1 MKVLLVAMPDAS
13 SNFAR
18 IIQVPNLG
26 LCSLAGNL
34 DNCEVG
40 ILDLVLVSRRV
51 KKELLSQLS
60 SFKPEVVG
68 LSAMTFQYA
77 SAIKIASLIKEY
89 DKRIKTVLGGYHP
102 TSMSEEIA
110 RTKEGQ
116 LFDFLIRGEGEFILR
131 NLINQLISP
140 KPDFSSIPGLSY
152 RCNGKFIHNPPAP
165 LLDLD
170 QLRRPAR
177 NPRILEGFNY
187 FRRKLDCVETSRGCL
202 LNCNFCSI
210 NQMYGRSLRNY
221 SLNRVIEE
229 LRELETMG
237 VEEVLFVDDN
247 ITLEEERLKSL
258 CKMIVENNLNSL
270 EYIIQASVVGMAK
283 DPELANWMAKANFKL
298 VFLGIESVLLK
309 DLKFLNKGDIIEKSK
324 KAVQYLRENDIAV
337 MGGFIVGNP
346 DDTKEDI
353 KEVFREAKK
362 LKIDLAAVQCVTPY
376 PKTKLREELLKQG
389 LITNLNDFSKYNGFI
404 CNVRTKFL
412 TNKQLNRLL
421 NWENIKM
428 FLTPSW
434 FIGNK
439 FVRKHLRDSLRV
451 MLNNLEYFRAY
462 FSGDLFKSTHK
473 L

>member
-1 MKVLLVAMPDAS
+1 MNILLVAMPDTA

-18 IIQVPNLG
+18 MIQVPNLG

-34 DNCEVG
+34 NNCEVE
-40 ILDLVLVSRRV
+40 ILDLALVSRRV
-51 KKELLSQLS
+51 QKELLGRLS

-77 SAIKIASLIKEY
+77 SAIEIASLIKGY
-89 DKRIKTVLGGYHP
+89 DDRIKTVLGGYHA
-102 TSMSEEIA
+102 TLMFDEIA
-110 RTKEGQ
+110 STKEGQ

-131 NLINQLISP
+131 DLITQMISV
-140 KPDFSSIPGLSY
+140 KSDFSSIAGLSY
-152 RCNGKFIHNPPAP
+152 RYDGRFIHNPPVP
-165 LLDLD
+165 LLDLG
-170 QLRRPAR
+170 QLRRPDR
-177 NPRILEGFNY
+177 NSRVLKGFAY
-187 FRRKLDCVETSRGCL
+187 LGRKLDCVETSRGCL

-221 SLNRVIEE
+221 SLNRVIKE
-229 LRELETMG
+229 LKELKMMG

-247 ITLEEERLKSL
+247 ITLEGERLKNL
-258 CKMIVENNLNSL
+258 CKMIVENNLSSL
-270 EYIIQASVVGMAK
+270 EYMIQASVTGIAEG
-283 DPELANWMAKANFKL
+283 PELAHWMAKANFKL
-298 VFLGIESVLLK
+298 VFLGIESILLK

-324 KAVQYLRENDIAV
+324 RAVQYLRENDIAV

-353 KEVFREAKK
+353 KEVFRQARK

-376 PKTKLREELLKQG
+376 PKTKLREELLKQN
-389 LITNLNDFSKYNGFI
+389 LITNLDDFSKYNGFI

-439 FVRKHLRDSLRV
+439 FVRKHLGASWRV
-451 MLNNLEYFRAY
+451 ILNNLEYFRAY
-462 FSGDLFKSTHK
+462 FSGDLFKSRHK